1 MLRNI
6 SGTGKSVGN
15 VNLDSK
21 SQVWLSEAGGGGNPN
36 EALLGATDI
45 DTLLGGGGGGP
56 LGPLVCLVGGGGG
69 GNSSAI
75 LVVLGRGGG
84 GPGL

>member
-1 MLRNI
+1 MLRNM
-6 SGTGKSVGN
+6 SGTGKSVRN

-21 SQVWLSEAGGGGNPN
+21 SPAGLSEAGGGGNPN

-45 DTLLGGGGGGP
+45 DTLLGGGGAFGR
-56 LGPLVCLVGGGGG
+56 LLCLVGGGG

-75 LVVLGRGGG
+75 LLVLGKGGG
-84 GPGL
+84 GPDL